1 MKQQTMSHTI
11 KASTA
16 ALLMTLSAWAT
27 ALEMKPYSA
36 AELNDIQQKGK
47 PVAVHFHA
55 DWCSTCVAQT
65 KSLEILKSDAQ
76 LKGITVLVANYDKEK
91 DLRTSM
97 KIRSQ
102 STMVIFKGPQEVTR
116 LAGQSKADQIK
127 AAFVKAL

>member
-1 MKQQTMSHTI
+1 MKQQSLQKTI

-27 ALEMKPYSA
+27 ALEMRPYSA
-36 AELNDIQQKGK
+36 TELSDIQQKGK

-65 KSLEILKSDAQ
+65 KSLETMKSDAQ
-76 LKGITVLVANYDKEK
+76 LQGMTVLVVNYDKEK
-91 DLRTSM
+91 DLRATM
-97 KIRSQ
+97 KVRSQ
-102 STMVIFKGPQEVTR
+102 STIVIFKGLQEVTR